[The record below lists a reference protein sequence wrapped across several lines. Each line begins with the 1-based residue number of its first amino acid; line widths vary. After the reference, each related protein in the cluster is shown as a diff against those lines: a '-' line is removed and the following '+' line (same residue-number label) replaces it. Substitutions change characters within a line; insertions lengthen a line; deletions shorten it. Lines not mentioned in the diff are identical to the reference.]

1 MEFYHTYNRGV
12 EKRKIFLEDSD
23 YFRAV
28 HDLYEF
34 NNIVNVSNL
43 NRNIVRCSTP
53 NNLVDKVESRKKLL
67 DIGVWG
73 FMPNH
78 YHFFSCPIEDNGLV
92 MFQKKFGGGFTNFF
106 NIKYKRS
113 GALFQ
118 GRYKKVLVENDTQA
132 LQLICYIHANPLD
145 LWRPDWKEKGL
156 SASEINEAIKFLEK
170 YRWSSHM
177 DWWGIKNFPSV
188 IDYEFMYRFFKHPEE
203 YRKFFIDW
211 LKYYEKNTTDIKS
224 IIIERT

>member
-67 DIGVWG
+67 D
-73 FMPNH
+73 
-78 YHFFSCPIEDNGLV
+78 
-92 MFQKKFGGGFTNFF
+92 
-106 NIKYKRS
+106 
-113 GALFQ
+113 
-118 GRYKKVLVENDTQA
+118 KVLESLGYN
-132 LQLICYIHANPLD
+132 
-145 LWRPDWKEKGL
+145 E
-156 SASEINEAIKFLEK
+156 EIN
-170 YRWSSHM
+170 
-177 DWWGIKNFPSV
+177 
-188 IDYEFMYRFFKHPEE
+188 
-203 YRKFFIDW
+203 
-211 LKYYEKNTTDIKS
+211 
-224 IIIERT
+224 